1 MTCNEEGS
9 LALHLVLSI
18 TEGGEPA
25 RRAAD
30 AGRVACP
37 RQSMGPN
44 RYEHGQQSIKKMVT
58 VAPQDIDGCEGTSKS
73 PWQEELFEQLGKK
86 AELRREGPS
95 AGSEALVL
103 PDHDGERGLWT

>member
-1 MTCNEEGS
+1 
-9 LALHLVLSI
+9 
-18 TEGGEPA
+18 
-25 RRAAD
+25 
-30 AGRVACP
+30 
-37 RQSMGPN
+37 MGPN

-103 PDHDGERGLWT
+103 PGHDGKRGLWT

>member
-103 PDHDGERGLWT
+103 PGHDGERGLWT